1 MGGGTKRDTK
11 GVSCPQVPM
20 DSARGKKKKETNTLV
35 NNSRIYVGEEY
46 DRWNDFKTALRYF
59 IHPNWCLPTRVI

>member
-1 MGGGTKRDTK
+1 MRQTHKSDHKNGGGAKRDTK

-20 DSARGKKKKETNTLV
+20 DSARGEETNTLI

-46 DRWNDFKTALRYF
+46 DRWNDLKTA
-59 IHPNWCLPTRVI
+59 

>member
-1 MGGGTKRDTK
+1 MGGGAKRDTK

-20 DSARGKKKKETNTLV
+20 DSARGEETNTLI

-46 DRWNDFKTALRYF
+46 DRWNDLKTA
-59 IHPNWCLPTRVI
+59 